1 MSQAAVTNDQA
12 GSSGDQRGEILSM
25 PRPPTQAQGVLS
37 IMSSQQQRLN
47 CAGQAPELLLPEYA
61 RKDASG
67 FTDQTTAHG
76 DRASKPRDGRV

>member
-1 MSQAAVTNDQA
+1 
-12 GSSGDQRGEILSM
+12 
-25 PRPPTQAQGVLS
+25 
-37 IMSSQQQRLN
+37 MSSQQQRLN